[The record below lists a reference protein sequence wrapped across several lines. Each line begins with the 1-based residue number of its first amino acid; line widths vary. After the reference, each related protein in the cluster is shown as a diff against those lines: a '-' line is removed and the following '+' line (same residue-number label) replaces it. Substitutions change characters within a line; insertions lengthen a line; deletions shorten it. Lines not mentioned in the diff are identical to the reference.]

1 VIVLFISLALPVLV
15 GWALWPLVSL
25 RSYRARE
32 GAQQFV
38 TLEYSGLPVKVDLQA
53 IPSARSPRRRTAG
66 PRPLS
71 VGASPR

>member
-1 VIVLFISLALPVLV
+1 MVWFIASALVVLL

-53 IPSARSPRRRTAG
+53 IPSARSPRRRTARPGPLSAGAG
-66 PRPLS
+66 PR
-71 VGASPR
+71 